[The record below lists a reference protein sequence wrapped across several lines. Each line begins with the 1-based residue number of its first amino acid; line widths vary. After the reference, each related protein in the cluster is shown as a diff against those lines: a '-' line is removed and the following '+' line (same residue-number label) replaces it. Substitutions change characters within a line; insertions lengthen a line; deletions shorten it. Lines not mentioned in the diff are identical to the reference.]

1 LQQRQTHQTHT
12 PTHTH
17 THTQRERE
25 REREK
30 FSGSI
35 LLRKYKTVYEIES
48 GSGEHFWIEGVEEEN
63 RMALKR
69 HLS

>member
-12 PTHTH
+12 
-17 THTQRERE
+17 HTQRE

-48 GSGEHFWIEGVEEEN
+48 GSGEQFWIEGVEEEN